1 MLMDITLRHVDIP
14 VWPVAGPQPELPAP
28 EYASRT
34 AALYHAAGAD
44 WVLVYGDRE
53 HAANLVFVCGLDP
66 RFEEA
71 ILVLGPGNA
80 RYLLLGNEGMGY
92 TSAARLPVE
101 AVLCESLSL
110 MGQPRSP
117 ATRLD
122 VVLGRL
128 GIGPGARVGVVGWKY
143 LEEDEDA
150 DAGAPAF
157 VPAFISRALSRLVG
171 PAGIV
176 SDATPALMHPTSG
189 LKSRNSAAQIAAF
202 EWSAVRASDA
212 VQRVL
217 RGARPGMRE
226 YDAAAAFFQH
236 GGLPYS
242 CHPML
247 TSASADGPV
256 IGLRSPGARVLGHG
270 DGMSTAV
277 GYWGSLCARAGLLR
291 AEPDPAFVEQVVT
304 PHYRAI
310 ATWYQTLA
318 VGVTGGEMHRG
329 VMDALA
335 GATWQPALNPGH
347 LVSID
352 EWTHTPIR
360 PGSAE
365 KIASGMAL
373 QCDIIPAP
381 LPNGWALNCED
392 TVAIA
397 DAGLRAEI
405 AAAHPDVWRRIQSRR
420 VFMRD
425 ALGLDL
431 SEDVLPLSNAP
442 ACLAPFWLDA
452 DLVCAVA

>member
-1 MLMDITLRHVDIP
+1 MDINLRHIVTP
-14 VWPVAGPQPELPAP
+14 AWPVSGPPPELPDA
-28 EYASRT
+28 EYAAR
-34 AALYHAAGAD
+34 ADALYRTAGAD

-71 ILVLGPGNA
+71 VLVLGPGSTRA
-80 RYLLLGNEGMGY
+80 LLLGNEDMGY
-92 TSAARLPVE
+92 TSAARLPVQ
-101 AVLCESLSL
+101 AVLCQSLSL
-110 MGQPRSP
+110 MGQPRTP
-117 ATRLD
+117 ETRLD
-122 VVLGRL
+122 AVLGRL
-128 GIGPGARVGVVGWKY
+128 GIGPGAKVGVVGWKY
-143 LEEDEDA
+143 LEEDEDE
-150 DAGAPAF
+150 DALAPAF
-157 VPAFISRALSRLVG
+157 VPAFLSRVLARLTG
-171 PAGIV
+171 PTGRVI
-176 SDATPALMHPTSG
+176 DATAALMHPSNG
-189 LKSRNSAAQIAAF
+189 LKSRNGASQIAAF

-212 VQRVL
+212 VQRVV

-236 GGLPYS
+236 GGQPYS

-247 TSASADGPV
+247 TSAGTDEPV
-256 IGLRSPGARVLGHG
+256 IGLRSPGARVLGNG

-291 AEPDPAFVEQVVT
+291 AEPDPAFVEQVVK
-304 PHYRAI
+304 PYYRAI
-310 ATWYQTLA
+310 ATWYQNLA
-318 VGVTGGEMHRG
+318 IGVTGGEIHHR
-329 VMDALA
+329 VMKALA

-360 PGSAE
+360 PGSADG
-365 KIASGMAL
+365 IGSGMAL

-381 LPNGWALNCED
+381 MPNGWALNCED

-397 DAGLRAEI
+397 DAGLRADI
-405 AAAHPDVWRRIQSRR
+405 AAAHPDLWRRIQDRR
-420 VFMRD
+420 QFMRD
-425 ALGLDL
+425 ALGLVL

-452 DLVCAVA
+452 DLICAVA